1 MARSTF
7 GISPSLS
14 AGLANPA
21 FLQGMFTAAQQLG
34 AAPSESRRKKLLDEE
49 MQIFNQGIAA
59 TRQDV
64 ADPSALSMR
73 IRQLTE
79 LLPQASREDAL
90 RIQKNINT
98 LSNLYD
104 KTKQTADANKIS
116 SIISA
121 ENALEKLTQESG
133 FEETDEFAG
142 PLSDEQYNRRTARDA
157 LEKRIAELK
166 SDPKVALQ
174 VENVKFQQEYDA
186 LQNNIKLNTARG
198 QAISIDLSRHK
209 IGSAEFNAKAKQY
222 RDAGLG
228 IAVDAEISR
237 QATALETQE
246 RINELLQSTSEV
258 TKDEKAR
265 LEAMGLPV
273 TKTNRNKMLAKDE
286 QIKLEIAYR
295 DYNPLKGQAVV
306 ETINFFLEKLS
317 REDDRWNVFKSD
329 IGDVAQSLSEED
341 IQKLSEVLQ
350 DRTAVEVQ
358 TAVMDLLISKNPEA
372 WKNTQEYRA
381 EDEAEAALQKS
392 LQDKKNAAI
401 LAELKNLNLEEG
413 SKDYEIQKLIL
424 SNEYDKELEK
434 QRGLAALKQ
443 VDFKTVN

>member
-1 MARSTF
+1 VARSTF

-21 FLQGMFTAAQQLG
+21 FLQGMFTAAQQVG

-49 MQIFNQGIAA
+49 MQIFNQGVAA

-98 LSNLYD
+98 LSDLYD
-104 KTKQTADANKIS
+104 TTKQTADANKIS

-121 ENALEKLTQESG
+121 ENALTKLKEESG
-133 FEETDEFAG
+133 FEETDQFAG

-157 LEKRIAELK
+157 LEKRVAELK

-174 VENVKFQQEYDA
+174 VENVKAKQEYDA
-186 LQNNIKLNTARG
+186 LQSKIKLNTARG
-198 QAISIDLSRHK
+198 RAISIDLSKHK
-209 IGSAEFNAKAKQY
+209 IGSAEFSAKAKEY
-222 RDAGLG
+222 KDAGFG

-246 RINELLQSTSEV
+246 KINELLQSTSEI
-258 TKDEKAR
+258 TKDERSR

-286 QIKLEIAYR
+286 QITFEMAYR
-295 DYNPLKGQAVV
+295 DYNPLQGQAVV

-329 IGDVAQSLSEED
+329 IGDVAQSLDDKD
-341 IQKLSEVLQ
+341 IQQLSEVLQ

-381 EDEAEAALQKS
+381 EDAAEAALQQSRQEQKQS
-392 LQDKKNAAI
+392 AVTRQLESMGLKEGTEEYQVQKRI
-401 LAELKNLNLEEG
+401 LE
-413 SKDYEIQKLIL
+413 
-424 SNEYDKELEK
+424 NEYDRLINVAIGRRVAETLEFK
-434 QRGLAALKQ
+434 AL
-443 VDFKTVN
+443 